1 MDNWAYDYVPEEEP
15 DFEIIEGVKFIM
27 APAPN
32 VTHGT
37 IISRLISIFNHY
49 VDEKDIEVLVL
60 GDNTDVYLSDKYHFK
75 PDMSVVCNLDI
86 VDWNGAVKGTPDLV
100 VEVLSKSTMKKDIG
114 LKKDAY
120 AKYGV
125 KEYWIISPWAKS
137 IEVYHL
143 VEDRYKLDEVYRIF
157 SKDEW
162 EQLTDKE
169 REESKFEIKVSIFDD
184 LMVDIRKV
192 FKWWLD

>member
-1 MDNWAYDYVPEEEP
+1 MDNLAYDYVPEEEP

-27 APAPN
+27 APAPSPM
-32 VTHGT
+32 HGT
-37 IISRLISIFNHY
+37 LVSRLTAFFTNY
-49 VDEKDIEVLVL
+49 AFENNLDIAVFS
-60 GDNTDVYLSDKYHFK
+60 DNTDVYLSDKDHFK
-75 PDMSVVCNLDI
+75 PDMCVVCNLEI
-86 VDWNGAVKGTPDLV
+86 VDWNKAIKGAPDLV

-162 EQLTDKE
+162 ERLTDKE